1 MEFVEFLQ
9 SWGVPA
15 GIVTGI
21 LIFVAML
28 NFIYF
33 LMDKG
38 GKTVTGFLNIYKW
51 WKERKQQK
59 KDLADFLKEI
69 KGHYCPENI
78 KKRNDWMDWVNERA
92 TKYDTAVGEL
102 QALEQVFQTN
112 NKLTED
118 MYIQNCRTIIIDF
131 AHKVRNPEYIA
142 SEEEY
147 RRVFNVHEEYE
158 RFNAAHNRTNGET
171 DRAMKV
177 INRRYQWCLVN
188 QGFLEDIRQDLFAD
202 DDDL

>member
-21 LIFVAML
+21 LLLIAFL

-51 WKERKQQK
+51 FKDRRQQK
-59 KDLADFLKEI
+59 QDLADFLKEI

-78 KKRNDWMDWVNERA
+78 EKRNDWMDWVNDRA
-92 TKYDTAVGEL
+92 TMYDKAVDEL
-102 QALEQVFQTN
+102 KALESVFQVN

-118 MYIQNCRTIIIDF
+118 MYIQSCRTQIINF
-131 AHKVRNPEYIA
+131 SYRVRDPQNR
-142 SEEEY
+142 Y
-147 RRVFNVHEEYE
+147 RISRDEFDNIYEVYEDYEAFN
-158 RFNAAHNRTNGET
+158 RAHNRVNGKV
-171 DRAMKV
+171 DRAKET
-177 INRRYQWCLVN
+177 IDYHYHEYDQEHY
-188 QGFLEDIRQDLFAD
+188 FSEDTDNTNN
-202 DDDL
+202 